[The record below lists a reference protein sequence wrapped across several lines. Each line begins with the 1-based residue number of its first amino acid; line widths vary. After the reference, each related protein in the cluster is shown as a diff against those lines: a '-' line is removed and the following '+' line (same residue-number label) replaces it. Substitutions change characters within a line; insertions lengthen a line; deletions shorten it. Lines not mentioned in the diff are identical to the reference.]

1 MKIFSFLVLITLSA
15 ACGVVSSSMGRGWTS
30 LFDGKTL
37 AGWKQ
42 SSKDAAPESAWFVK
56 DGELIF
62 DPAAGHG
69 GDIVTS
75 KSYKDFDFTLQFKI
89 SEGGNSGIKFFL
101 IPNSSLGCEFQI
113 IDDVKHPDAVLGM
126 KGNRKTG
133 SLYDILP
140 ADPNKPYKPAGQWN
154 TVRVL
159 SQGMHVEHWL
169 NGSKIVEYDRGSSQF
184 KEAIAKSKFKTT
196 KGFAEAE
203 SSPILLQAHGDKVTF
218 RNIRIKEL

>member
-1 MKIFSFLVLITLSA
+1 
-15 ACGVVSSSMGRGWTS
+15 
-30 LFDGKTL
+30 
-37 AGWKQ
+37 
-42 SSKDAAPESAWFVK
+42 
-56 DGELIF
+56 
-62 DPAAGHG
+62 
-69 GDIVTS
+69 
-75 KSYKDFDFTLQFKI
+75 
-89 SEGGNSGIKFFL
+89 
-101 IPNSSLGCEFQI
+101 
-113 IDDVKHPDAVLGM
+113 M

-169 NGSKIVEYDRGSSQF
+169 NGSKIVEYDRGSAQF

-203 SSPILLQAHGDKVTF
+203 TSPILLQAHGDKVTF